1 MNAEDRVRLCHMVEG
16 ADAAI
21 GFMAGR
27 TRADLDTDLMLSFAV
42 VRAIG
47 IVGEA
52 AHHVSQETRTQLPT
66 LPWPAIVGM
75 RHRLVHAYF
84 QIDLET
90 VWKTVTQELPPLR
103 GALQEALDRG

>member
-1 MNAEDRVRLCHMVEG
+1 MSAEDRVRLRHMVEA

-27 TRADLDTDLMLSFAV
+27 TRADLDTDLMLAFAV

-52 AHHVSQETRTQLPT
+52 AHHVSDEGRALLPT
-66 LPWPAIVGM
+66 LAWPAIVGM

-90 VWKTVTQELPPLR
+90 VWKTVIEELPPLR
-103 GALQEALDRG
+103 EAISRVLDQG

>member
-1 MNAEDRVRLCHMVEG
+1 MNAEDRVRLRHMVEA

-27 TRADLDTDLMLSFAV
+27 SRADLDGNLMLAFAV

-52 AHHVSQETRTQLPT
+52 AHHVSDEARALLPT
-66 LPWPAIVGM
+66 LPWPAIIGM

-84 QIDLET
+84 EIDLET
-90 VWKTVTQELPPLR
+90 VWKTVSQELPPLR
-103 GALQEALDRG
+103 EAIQGVIDRG

>member
-1 MNAEDRVRLCHMVEG
+1 MLEA

-27 TRADLDTDLMLSFAV
+27 TRADLDSDLMLAFAV

-52 AHHVSQETRTQLPT
+52 AHHVSDEARALLPA

-75 RHRLVHAYF
+75 RNRLVHAYF

-90 VWKTVTQELPPLR
+90 VWKTVDQELPPLR
-103 GALQEALDRG
+103 AAVRDAIDPG

>member
-1 MNAEDRVRLCHMVEG
+1 MLEA

-27 TRADLDTDLMLSFAV
+27 TRADLDSDLMLAFAV

-52 AHHVSQETRTQLPT
+52 AHHVSDEARALLPA

-75 RHRLVHAYF
+75 RNRLVHAYF

-90 VWKTVTQELPPLR
+90 VWKTVDQELPPLR
-103 GALQEALDRG
+103 AAVKDAIDPG

>member
-1 MNAEDRVRLCHMVEG
+1 MEAEDRVRLRHMLEA

-27 TRADLDTDLMLSFAV
+27 TRADLDSDLMLAFAV

-52 AHHVSQETRTQLPT
+52 AHHVSDEARALLPA

-75 RHRLVHAYF
+75 RNRLVHAYF

-90 VWKTVTQELPPLR
+90 VWKTVDQELPPLR
-103 GALQEALDRG
+103 AAVRDAIDPG

>member
-1 MNAEDRVRLCHMVEG
+1 MNAEDRVRLRHMVEA
-16 ADAAI
+16 ADAAM

-27 TRADLDTDLMLSFAV
+27 TRADLDTDLMLAFAV

-52 AHHVSQETRTQLPT
+52 AHHVSHETRALLPA

-90 VWKTVTQELPPLR
+90 VWKTLTQELAPLR
-103 GALQEALDRG
+103 EAVQQAIDRG